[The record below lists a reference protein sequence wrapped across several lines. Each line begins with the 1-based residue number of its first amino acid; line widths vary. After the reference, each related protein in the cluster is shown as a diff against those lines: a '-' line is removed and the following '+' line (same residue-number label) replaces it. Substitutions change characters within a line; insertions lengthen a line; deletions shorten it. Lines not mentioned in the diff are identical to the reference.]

1 MSFFSNLKKKDEKDR
16 KAAYAP
22 TSDQTKAVEAKGS
35 GKASGKNIEKPEG
48 SDSFSEAQMKRMN
61 ASRNDN
67 SWGYYD
73 TNTGIY
79 VPWYIDAQDGGGKN
93 QSGDTFEG
101 AGLYSA
107 VLNAAGVAPYGYNRP
122 RTYARAGMVGRPE
135 MPQPNAPTPPPSA
148 PQLSAPTPS
157 TTPPPSSGMSIG
169 AQNPSGLSFGLPM
182 QDTMTYRPADVP
194 DQLSYPSGQMAPADP
209 ANYQYN
215 RSPTMRS
222 LLDTLPD
229 ILQERDTDINKKYM
243 DYLLQGGTSTFQQ
256 YMQGMR

>member
-48 SDSFSEAQMKRMN
+48 SDSFSDAQMKRMN
-61 ASRNDN
+61 ASRTDD

-122 RTYARAGMVGRPE
+122 RTYARAGMLGRPE
-135 MPQPNAPTPPPSA
+135 LPQAQAPAPTPT
-148 PQLSAPTPS
+148 PQPSAPTPS
-157 TTPPPSSGMSIG
+157 ITPAPSGGMSIG
-169 AQNPSGLSFGLPM
+169 AQNPAGLSFGKPM
-182 QDTMTYRPADVP
+182 QNTMTYRPADVP
-194 DQLSYPSGQMAPADP
+194 DQLSDPSGHMSSTDP
-209 ANYQYN
+209 ENYQYN

-222 LLDTLPD
+222 LLGTLPE
-229 ILQERDTDINKKYM
+229 ILQERDTDINKAYM